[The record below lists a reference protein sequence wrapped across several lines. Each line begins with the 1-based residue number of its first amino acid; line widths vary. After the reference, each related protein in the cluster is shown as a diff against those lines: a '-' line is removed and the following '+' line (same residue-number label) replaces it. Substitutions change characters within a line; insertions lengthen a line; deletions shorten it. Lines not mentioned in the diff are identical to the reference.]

1 MSANQGAVYF
11 PEDLAILGQALD
23 RAVQSLPPNMRT
35 RVKRA
40 EIARNFLAC
49 AAAGERDPIKLE
61 LTALIN
67 ARVTVAA

>member
-1 MSANQGAVYF
+1 MSSDESAVYY
-11 PEDLAILGQALD
+11 PEELSLLGEVLD
-23 RAVQSLPPNMRT
+23 QVVQSLPPNMRT

-40 EIARNFLAC
+40 EIARNILAC

>member
-1 MSANQGAVYF
+1 MSTSQGAVYF
-11 PEDLAILGQALD
+11 PEDLAILGQARD

-40 EIARNFLAC
+40 EIARIILAC
-49 AAAGERDPIKLE
+49 AATGERDPIKLE
-61 LTALIN
+61 LTALMN